1 VKKITIKLSEAEIN
15 HILAHLEAN
24 GQITGMNYDWYY
36 GDLKKFEKIHEQV
49 KQKLKDTLN
58 IKGCKGRNKGAA
70 S

>member
-36 GDLKKFEKIHEQV
+36 GDRNRFEKRHEQL
-49 KQKLKDTLN
+49 KQKLILELNYKDE
-58 IKGCKGRNKGAA
+58 KEE
-70 S
+70 